1 MLETIRIQNFRSLK
15 NVTLDLKKIN
25 LLIGANNSGKS
36 NFLKA
41 LKFFGEFADGNKPS
55 RDELI
60 RSTFNH
66 SEKLS
71 VKFTLLQQDEFYK
84 CEFIYISDS
93 NEPFFNE
100 IIGAKVDSNEK
111 QEFGSV
117 LEIFNERYTKS
128 GRFVANIRSLNESLD
143 TKQSNVVSS
152 LIDRLKKISDNID
165 FDSDGFLYDSVTHDL
180 KNINYSLENYK
191 DYSILYRK
199 RNITSLEKKIDESLS
214 NLKIYNPDP
223 NKIHKENILVDDILE
238 IDENTSNIVSVLDNI
253 KDEFPSNID
262 IINIAINT
270 CLPEFSGLRFKKI
283 KNNGKTIKKWGLANH
298 KNKIFWAEDL
308 SEGVLYFVAI
318 LAIIHQP
325 NPPKLLLLEELEKGI
340 HPRRIGEVIDY
351 LEQLAED
358 KDIQIILTTH
368 SPIVVD
374 RFSHSPESIFVFDK
388 EDDATVV
395 QNLAEII
402 KEKNDNLE
410 AQNLEKINY
419 EESLGEYWLMG
430 FLNGVPND

>member
-1 MLETIRIQNFRSLK
+1 MVDKNK
-15 NVTLDLKKIN
+15 NV
-25 LLIGANNSGKS
+25 
-36 NFLKA
+36 
-41 LKFFGEFADGNKPS
+41 
-55 RDELI
+55 
-60 RSTFNH
+60 
-66 SEKLS
+66 
-71 VKFTLLQQDEFYK
+71 
-84 CEFIYISDS
+84 
-93 NEPFFNE
+93 
-100 IIGAKVDSNEK
+100 
-111 QEFGSV
+111 
-117 LEIFNERYTKS
+117 
-128 GRFVANIRSLNESLD
+128 
-143 TKQSNVVSS
+143 
-152 LIDRLKKISDNID
+152 
-165 FDSDGFLYDSVTHDL
+165 
-180 KNINYSLENYK
+180 
-191 DYSILYRK
+191 
-199 RNITSLEKKIDESLS
+199 
-214 NLKIYNPDP
+214 
-223 NKIHKENILVDDILE
+223 
-238 IDENTSNIVSVLDNI
+238 
-253 KDEFPSNID
+253 
-262 IINIAINT
+262 
-270 CLPEFSGLRFKKI
+270 
-283 KNNGKTIKKWGLANH
+283 
-298 KNKIFWAEDL
+298 FWAEEL